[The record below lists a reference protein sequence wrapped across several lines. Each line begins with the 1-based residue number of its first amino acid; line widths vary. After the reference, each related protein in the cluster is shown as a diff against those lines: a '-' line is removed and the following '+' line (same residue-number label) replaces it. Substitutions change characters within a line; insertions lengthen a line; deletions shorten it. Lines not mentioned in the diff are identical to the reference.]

1 MFEEKR
7 YMLHSRLNSLFKSFP
22 IITAIGVIAFGLLFC
37 NIDFSKKNYLNNT
50 IWEINCIKINNDTA
64 FLKTDSTFT
73 YRHNYKLNKTYL
85 EETHD
90 SLKVNKIASDK
101 FRLTKTMK
109 IQFKTNSTFVM
120 TKMRSGGR
128 IFPDEIDKGTY
139 LLYSDTLL
147 LTIRTRNNYPM
158 KFILNK
164 EEEKFYF
171 HDESN
176 GSMVY
181 CEYVKIKTFE

>member
-1 MFEEKR
+1 MFC
-7 YMLHSRLNSLFKSFP
+7 SRLNSLFKSFQ
-22 IITAIGVIAFGLLFC
+22 IITSLGAIAFGMLFY
-37 NIDFSKKNYLNNT
+37 NFDFSKKNYLNNT
-50 IWEINCIKINNDTA
+50 IWEINYIKINNDTA

-73 YRHNYKLNKTYL
+73 YRHNYNLNKSYL
-85 EETHD
+85 EETND
-90 SLKVNKIASDK
+90 SLKVNKIANNK

-109 IQFKTNSTFVM
+109 IEFKTNSTFVM

-139 LLYSDTLL
+139 VLDSDTLM

-164 EEEKFYF
+164 KEEKFYF
-171 HDESN
+171 YDESN
-176 GSMVY
+176 GTNVY
-181 CEYVKIKTFE
+181 YEYVKIK